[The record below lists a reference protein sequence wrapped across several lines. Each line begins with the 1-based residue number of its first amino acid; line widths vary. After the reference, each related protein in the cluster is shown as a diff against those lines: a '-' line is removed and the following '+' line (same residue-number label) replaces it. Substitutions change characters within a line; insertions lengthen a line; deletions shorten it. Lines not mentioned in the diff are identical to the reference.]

1 MWDNSIIKKYVEE
14 NKFEN
19 LEYNP
24 SQSDRIAIIVETRK
38 MDNLNWVSNTVKH
51 HLNWNIRFFCSYDSK
66 DLITDVEK
74 SIIPSHIDYSEILK
88 DKEFWKDIDEEHV
101 LVFQHDSFVLRSGI
115 EEFLE
120 YDYIGA
126 PWYWTY
132 GDHKDKRY
140 KDLKD
145 FKNGGNGGFSLRKK
159 SAMISL
165 IDQHPPEYEY
175 EDMYFS
181 NALSEDIPLGVK
193 KRFAVESV
201 FYGDPLGDHQI
212 DRYLNNDQI
221 KKILFKNGL

>member
-1 MWDNSIIKKYVEE
+1 MWDNSVIKKYVED
-14 NKFEN
+14 NRFED
-19 LEYNP
+19 LEYSPN
-24 SQSDRIAIIVETRK
+24 QTDRIAIIIETRR

-51 HLNWNIRFFCSYDSK
+51 HLNWNIRFFCSYESK
-66 DLITDVEK
+66 DLIHNVEK
-74 SIIPSHIDYSEILK
+74 SIIPNNIDYSSILK
-88 DKEFWKDIDEEHV
+88 DKEFWRDIDEEHV

-115 EEFLE
+115 EEFLD

-126 PWYWTY
+126 PWYWVY

-159 SAMISL
+159 SSMIKL
-165 IDQHPPEYEY
+165 IDSCPPDYEY

-181 NALSEDIPLGVK
+181 NALSKDVPLDIK
-193 KRFAVESV
+193 KRFAVESI
-201 FYGDPLGDHQI
+201 FYENPLGVHQI

-221 KKILFKNGL
+221 KKILFK